1 MDNVNLNIDDLIF
14 EIGKKCV
21 EIIAERKKVE
31 TFEELKSNFV
41 QLTKNFEITT
51 SENTQLKNKIEL
63 LEKEKEKDKISNYKE
78 LEKEKIRLEKQ
89 NEILLSDNKKHLEK
103 IDFLEKK
110 YKEIRKKKE
119 D

>member
-1 MDNVNLNIDDLIF
+1 MDNVNLNTDDLIF

-41 QLTKNFEITT
+41 QLTKKFEIAT
-51 SENTQLKNKIEL
+51 SENTQLKNKIDL
-63 LEKEKEKDKISNYKE
+63 LEKEKDKISNYKE
-78 LEKEKIRLEKQ
+78 LEKQKIRLEKQ
-89 NEILLSDNKKHLEK
+89 NELLLSDNKKHLEK

>member
-1 MDNVNLNIDDLIF
+1 MDNVNLNTDDLIF

-31 TFEELKSNFV
+31 NIEELKSNFV

-63 LEKEKEKDKISNYKE
+63 LEKEKDKISNYKE